1 MYHLD
6 NTSGVPEMPTPKETQ
21 SISPRWFGESQEQGG
36 ISWPGADWFNIIQ
49 AELLAVLELLEEE
62 PDKTNNN
69 QIAFI
74 IKRLSELFP
83 EKISSTDGYKEIGTP
98 FGSLDEVIDFPYTIT
113 GRVNIKNRRWGAPV
127 EGAED
132 DTPEAAAANA
142 AAINRM
148 LAAGGRYV
156 ELDDRARRVN
166 DTLLYRSEIS
176 IYGAGKT
183 TTSLVWTGDDLPVI
197 ARPGY
202 ANKDTAGFSGIN
214 IHNLK
219 IDDRAKERVHY
230 YTVDLFNGN
239 SSGLTNCWI
248 NCPGVDDS
256 DGKMVITADRY
267 GVGLGLARKSILPG
281 TRGFVA
287 HLRNSRI
294 TNGTLMLNGTDY
306 YVSQCELWG
315 SYRKRAVE
323 ISGGGTI
330 CGGTQIVPGEEAGLF
345 LFNDNNFDID
355 TLKLIGVYF
364 DGSTNHDLFTGWG
377 IKSAEGIGLTS
388 AEIYACDF
396 WNMNLGGVNLSKF
409 HSSSL
414 QANFRDCD
422 SDDTGEDDIVIGS
435 IFGSYVYNRH
445 FRGPAPKKSGA
456 ERVNLG
462 RPYTLTGLPDFALSS
477 VGGQIS
483 HTAQYLDAALI
494 NRELF
499 DNLGGSRRTNLQYLT
514 TPSAIAFQGK
524 FLNVAG
530 RAKFSNGS
538 RFIDLTPDATVL
550 PAGTNLDNLVAS
562 GPFYTADIATNTS
575 IPSLTGKC
583 MVFVTYITS
592 SFIYQAA
599 IQISTGKQSTR
610 IMNNGVWQ
618 AWSPV

>member
-6 NTSGVPEMPTPKETQ
+6 NTSGVPEMPAPKETQ

-98 FGSLDEVIDFPYTIT
+98 FGSLDEVIDFPYIIT

-148 LAAGGRYV
+148 LAAGGRSV

-176 IYGAGKT
+176 IFGAGKT
-183 TTSLVWTGDDLPVI
+183 TTSLVWTGGDLPVI

-267 GVGLGLARKSILPG
+267 GVGLGLARKTILQG
-281 TRGFVA
+281 NRGFVA

-409 HSSSL
+409 HSSTL

-462 RPYTLTGLPDFALSS
+462 RPYTLTGLPGFALSS
-477 VGGQIS
+477 VGGQLS

-550 PAGTNLDNLVAS
+550 PAGTNFDNLVVS

-583 MVFVTYITS
+583 MIFVTYITS
-592 SFIYQAA
+592 SFIFQTAV
-599 IQISTGKQSTR
+599 QISTGKQSVR
-610 IMNNGVWQ
+610 LMNNGVWQ